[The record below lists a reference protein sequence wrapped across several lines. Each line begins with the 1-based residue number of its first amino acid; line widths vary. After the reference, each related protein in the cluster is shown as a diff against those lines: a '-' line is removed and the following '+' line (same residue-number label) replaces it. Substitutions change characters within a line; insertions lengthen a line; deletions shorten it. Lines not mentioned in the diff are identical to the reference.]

1 MFIFLITFMIM
12 KCVTSLPVML
22 FQLLSTSGDVY
33 IAHCVY
39 HGKVCSLV
47 YGCVTSLP
55 VMLFQ
60 LLSTSGDVYIS
71 HLIYHSEVCSLV
83 YVCCNFFASDVVSA
97 LVDFW

>member
-1 MFIFLITFMIM
+1 MMFILLITFIIM

-33 IAHCVY
+33 ISHY
-39 HGKVCSLV
+39 TFIIMK
-47 YGCVTSLP
+47 CVTSLP

-60 LLSTSGDVYIS
+60 LLSTSGTVYIS
-71 HLIYHSEVCSLV
+71 HHVYHNEV
-83 YVCCNFFASDVVSA
+83 CNFFASDVVSA

>member
-1 MFIFLITFMIM
+1 M

-33 IAHCVY
+33 ISHYVY
-39 HGKVCSLV
+39 DGK
-47 YGCVTSLP
+47 

-60 LLSTSGDVYIS
+60 LLSTSGNVYIS
-71 HLIYHSEVCSLV
+71 HHIYHNEV
-83 YVCCNFFASDVVSA
+83 CNFFASDVVSA

>member
-1 MFIFLITFMIM
+1 M

-22 FQLLSTSGDVY
+22 FQLLSTSGNVY
-33 IAHCVY
+33 IAHLY
-39 HGKVCSLV
+39 HNEV
-47 YGCVTSLP
+47 VTSLP

-71 HLIYHSEVCSLV
+71 HHVYHNEV
-83 YVCCNFFASDVVSA
+83 CNFFASDVVSA